1 MPHQKLRQQN
11 AGCTD
16 NNSIR
21 TNGRLCLLP
30 TFVIGKTSFNLNA
43 VYQWFKIKSPSSAA
57 VIKLSIRPPTIE
69 QNDQPLKMTDEFFDR
84 TSPTPLSC
92 FVRHLCLSSPARRPL
107 SSYSSQS
114 TRSTSARAHVSTL
127 RKEVDEALNI
137 IRSVP
142 EAISQSLAV
151 KNELSGAPEKKTNCF
166 TRGKLASS
174 FNNKTGGSHLIRQRR
189 KLISGR
195 TVWILLLSILAVDL
209 SFVRWRESNLHISLL
224 AHPKL
229 LHCYF
234 TTRNRWWCFSLD
246 WNITCVGWL
255 DFTYS
260 IFVQW
265 RETNL
270 HKFVGPPKTII
281 HCYILRLDK
290 RWLFFSD
297 WNIILYV

>member
-151 KNELSGAPEKKTNCF
+151 KNELSGAPEKK
-166 TRGKLASS
+166 
-174 FNNKTGGSHLIRQRR
+174 
-189 KLISGR
+189 KLIVSLGEN
-195 TVWILLLSILAVDL
+195 WLLRSITKQAAAIWSASAENLSLGVPFEFYCYL
-209 SFVRWRESNLHISLL
+209 FWLL
-224 AHPKL
+224 
-229 LHCYF
+229 
-234 TTRNRWWCFSLD
+234 
-246 WNITCVGWL
+246 
-255 DFTYS
+255 TY
-260 IFVQW
+260 
-265 RETNL
+265 
-270 HKFVGPPKTII
+270 
-281 HCYILRLDK
+281 RLYDEE
-290 RWLFFSD
+290 RV
-297 WNIILYV
+297 ICI